1 MTKRAAAAGFGYP
14 AGHLL
19 YRKLKRS
26 FPRIVRGEGCWLYDD
41 SGKRYLDACGG
52 AMVANLGHGVAEIG
66 DAMAAQARR
75 VAYVNG
81 TAFTHDPAED
91 MALEL
96 ASMAPKGLDK
106 VLFMCNGGDAVEAA
120 LKLSR
125 QYWVETG
132 KPGKHKII
140 ALTPSYH
147 GNTLLAMS
155 ASARPHYRVF
165 FKEWLI
171 PVATVPAPY
180 PYRCLCHGEG
190 PGCPACTG
198 EALEEA
204 VRREGPET
212 VAAFIAEP
220 VGGSSTGASVPRPDY
235 FRRVREICDRHA
247 IHFIADEVMSGAGRT
262 GAWCAIE
269 HSGVSPDLLTLGKG
283 ITGGYAPLSALL
295 ARKEIVDAV
304 ARGSG
309 APSHNQTFSQH
320 PVCCA
325 AGLAALR
332 IIRSKKLVERCG
344 RMGRVMHDKLRPLA
358 ELPHVGDVRGMGL
371 LAGVEF
377 VRDKA
382 SRAPFPRRLKFA
394 EYFAE
399 AAQGAGLVVWPNTGQ
414 ADGTD
419 GDLVMLAPPFTVAEA
434 ELDEMVKLFKIA
446 LDTTLKCM
454 KEA

>member
-1 MTKRAAAAGFGYP
+1 MTKKASIELGYP
-14 AGHLL
+14 AGNLL
-19 YRKLKRS
+19 YRKLKRN

-41 SGKRYLDACGG
+41 AGKRYLDACGG
-52 AMVANLGHGVAEIG
+52 AVVANLGHGVHEIG
-66 DAMAAQARR
+66 EAMAAQARR
-75 VAYVNG
+75 VGYING
-81 TAFTHDPAED
+81 TAFTHDPAEE
-91 MALEL
+91 MAREL
-96 ASMAPKGLDK
+96 AEMAPKGLDK

-140 ALTPSYH
+140 ALNPSYH

-165 FKEWLI
+165 FKEWLV
-171 PVATVPAPY
+171 PVVTIPAPY
-180 PYRCLCHGEG
+180 TYRCSCRGKDKD
-190 PGCPACTG
+190 CPTCTG
-198 EALEEA
+198 EALETA
-204 VRREGPET
+204 LRKEGPET

-220 VGGSSTGASVPRPDY
+220 VGGSSTGASVPRPGY

-247 IHFIADEVMSGAGRT
+247 VHFIADEVMSGAGRT

-269 HSGVSPDLLTLGKG
+269 HSGVSPDLLTMGKG
-283 ITGGYAPLSALL
+283 ITGGYAPLSALI

-309 APSHNQTFSQH
+309 SPSHNQTFSQH

-332 IIRSKKLVERCG
+332 IIRSKKLVERCA
-344 RMGRVMHDKLRPLA
+344 RMGRLMHDKLRPLA
-358 ELPHVGDVRGMGL
+358 ELPHVGDVRGLGL
-371 LAGVEF
+371 FAGVEF
-377 VRDKA
+377 VKNKDTRV
-382 SRAPFPRRLKFA
+382 PFPRKLKFA
-394 EYFAE
+394 EHLTE
-399 AAQGAGLVVWPNTGQ
+399 AAQGAGLVIWPNTGQ

-419 GDLVMLAPPFTVAEA
+419 GDLVMLAPPFTVSEG
-434 ELDEMVKLFKIA
+434 ELDEMVELLKIA
-446 LDTTLKCM
+446 LETTLKSL
-454 KEA
+454 KS